1 MIPVN
6 NKHIAPCSPISSN
19 CVIWQ
24 GPDIPCI
31 GICNGDTVS
40 DVVGKLGDEL
50 CSIIDAT
57 CQCNP
62 DLSGLD
68 LSCLPVNTPLNLEAV
83 LQAIIDYVCS
93 LNPGGGG
100 SLPNITLPT
109 CLRYND
115 PLGNPVTQL
124 PLDQFAILLGN
135 KICLILSDIT
145 NLQVAVASLQSRV
158 TILENCVLP
167 CTPSTPGGDIDILS
181 DCLFPGTLV
190 PISQLVSALE
200 DGFCAFRDAV
210 GSITLIN
217 SAISSQCLFGTT
229 PKLSGNGNY
238 GSTAGWVNTPT
249 TLAESNIN
257 QWLVICDLYAAIKSI
272 QDNCC
277 VTGCNGVTFDVTYTT
292 IDQNNDG
299 VVEALA
305 LDFSG
310 SNIPSGFTDC
320 NGVTI
325 MTITDSI
332 GTSITVPV
340 NVTSAS
346 MGSSVNV
353 SLSGL
358 NTLAAIT
365 LSIPF
370 CVTDNTSQCSDKQT
384 VIIPLNIPCPAV
396 TATSALNDI
405 TVSFPNTL
413 GTSAIYSIVAIDT
426 TTGATLGQTII
437 TNPAALVTHTFG
449 GAIAGRTYNIIVT
462 VTQGSSTKTCPAT
475 SVVAQG
481 GTTGYIITFCKD
493 NTTANVTWTGPAPT
507 VGTVYKWSD
516 GVQFTD
522 ACITVT
528 AGPLNLQTIAY
539 NVSNSDIVSQTNCT
553 VCEAVT
559 PSFNCVSGNCVDP
572 GDGTGTYATLLDCQL
587 NCISP
592 APVSYDCQSGNCV
605 DPGDG
610 SGAYMTL
617 AACQAACPTIS
628 LGSAICRKNNCN
640 DNAACTVEYDVNTTN
655 APAGSYIDVV
665 ITTPSPAATVSITN
679 SSPSAGVLS
688 FFESVGSAAPVYFAL
703 ELKTS
708 GGVVIA
714 NSTGYLSHQSFWPSL
729 PLCSIPNPS
738 VTGASG
744 YMEPCIGGTIDDH
757 MGAAVYL
764 DNPVSVDTTFDIQ
777 IGYTNPNGSCNNP
790 LSLQNIT
797 VEILA
802 GDTSSNFSACNNGVY
817 IPSGALIC
825 TACISS
831 CSNPDVDISAYVC

>member
-100 SLPNITLPT
+100 SLPNITLPD

-135 KICLILSDIT
+135 KVCLILSDIT
-145 NLQVAVASLQSRV
+145 NLQAALASLQARV

-167 CTPSTPGGDIDILS
+167 CTPSTPGGDVDILS

-190 PISQLVSALE
+190 PISQLVLALE

-217 SAISSQCLFGTT
+217 SAISSQCLFGST
-229 PKLSGNGNY
+229 PKLSGGGNY
-238 GSTAGWVNTPT
+238 GSTVGWVNTPT

-257 QWLVICDLYAAIKSI
+257 QWLVICDLYAAIKNI

-277 VTGCNGVTFDVTYTT
+277 VSGCNGVTFDVTYTT

-305 LDFSG
+305 LDFSN

-340 NVTSAS
+340 NVTSAAAGAS
-346 MGSSVNV
+346 INV

-405 TVSFPNTL
+405 NVSFPNTL
-413 GTSAIYSIVAIDT
+413 GTSAIYSVVAIDT

-481 GTTGYIITFCKD
+481 GTTGYIITFCETG
-493 NTTANVTWTGPAPT
+493 TTANVTWTGPAPT
-507 VGTVYKWSD
+507 IGTVYKWTD
-516 GVQFTD
+516 GVHFTNE
-522 ACITVT
+522 CITVT
-528 AGPLNLQTIAY
+528 TGPLILQTIDY
-539 NVSNSDIVSQTNCT
+539 NVSTLDIVSQANCT
-553 VCEAVT
+553 VCQGVT
-559 PSFNCVSGNCVDP
+559 PPAVSFNCISGNCVDP
-572 GDGTGTYATLLDCQL
+572 GDGTGTYSTL
-587 NCISP
+587 
-592 APVSYDCQSGNCV
+592 V
-605 DPGDG
+605 
-610 SGAYMTL
+610 
-617 AACQAACPTIS
+617 ACQAVC
-628 LGSAICRKNNCN
+628 
-640 DNAACTVEYDVNTTN
+640 
-655 APAGSYIDVV
+655 
-665 ITTPSPAATVSITN
+665 TTP
-679 SSPSAGVLS
+679 
-688 FFESVGSAAPVYFAL
+688 
-703 ELKTS
+703 
-708 GGVVIA
+708 
-714 NSTGYLSHQSFWPSL
+714 
-729 PLCSIPNPS
+729 PNPS
-738 VTGASG
+738 VTSVSG

-757 MGAAVYL
+757 MGASVVL
-764 DNPVSVDTTFDIQ
+764 DQPVSVNTQFDVV
-777 IGYTNPNGSCNNP
+777 IGYTDVNGNCSSP
-790 LSLQNIT
+790 LTLQNFT
-797 VEILA
+797 VDILA
-802 GDTSSNFSACNNGVY
+802 GDTSSNFIACTYGAY

-825 TACISS
+825 TACITA
-831 CSNPDVDISAYVC
+831 CNNPDVDFASVSC

>member
-145 NLQVAVASLQSRV
+145 NLQVAVASLQARV

-217 SAISSQCLFGTT
+217 SAISSQCLFGST

-346 MGSSVNV
+346 MGSTINV

-413 GTSAIYSIVAIDT
+413 GTSAIYSVVAIDT

-493 NTTANVTWTGPAPT
+493 NTTANVTWTGTPPI
-507 VGTVYKWSD
+507 VGTVYKWTD

-522 ACITVT
+522 ECITVS
-528 AGPLNLQTIAY
+528 AGPLNLQTTAY
-539 NVSNSDIVSQTNCT
+539 NVTTLDIVSQTNCT
-553 VCEAVT
+553 VCQAIT

-572 GDGTGTYATLLDCQL
+572 GDGTGAYATLLDCQL

-592 APVSYDCQSGNCV
+592 APISYNCQSGNCV

-610 SGAYMTL
+610 SGTYSTL
-617 AACQAACPTIS
+617 AACQAVCSVPPVTTYNCVS
-628 LGSAICRKNNCN
+628 GNCVSVSGSSGTYTTL
-640 DNAACTVEYDVNTTN
+640 AACQLNC
-655 APAGSYIDVV
+655 APPVPQTYNCISGNCVDPLDGTGTYSSLVACQAACA
-665 ITTPSPAATVSITN
+665 SPKPEVS
-679 SSPSAGVLS
+679 GV
-688 FFESVGSAAPVYFAL
+688 
-703 ELKTS
+703 T
-708 GGVVIA
+708 
-714 NSTGYLSHQSFWPSL
+714 
-729 PLCSIPNPS
+729 
-738 VTGASG
+738 G

-757 MGAAVYL
+757 MGASVTLSQTVA
-764 DNPVSVDTTFDIQ
+764 VDTQFDVV
-777 IGYTNPNGSCNNP
+777 IGYTDLNGSCNNP
-790 LSLQNIT
+790 LYLQNIV

-802 GDTSSNFSACNNGVY
+802 GQSTSNFIACNNGVY

-825 TACISS
+825 TACITA
-831 CSNPDVDISAYVC
+831 CNNPDVDIASFSC